1 MATQTLITGAVLIG
15 AIALFIW
22 DRLRVDLVALLVL
35 IALLG
40 TGVITESEALAG
52 FSNRT
57 VISIGALFIVGGAVF
72 QTGLADQIAN
82 RILKIGGTSYT
93 RLLLVLML
101 FVALMSAFISSTGVV
116 ALLLPSIIR
125 LAAKA
130 RLAPSR
136 L

>member
-1 MATQTLITGAVLIG
+1 
-15 AIALFIW
+15 
-22 DRLRVDLVALLVL
+22 VDLVALLVL